1 MKTHVPLLLVAS
13 LALASCANP
22 ALREAE
28 ELSRANRLSQAVA
41 VLDKAVQDQP
51 GEPALRAAQMRMREQ
66 LVQRQLMQLEGL
78 RQTSRWDEATA
89 ALEQLRTLDPGNAR
103 LPWYETEIARGRR
116 QEGRLAGARQDL
128 LDGRLDRADAVAREV
143 LTESPRNAEARRLI
157 AATAQARPVEASS
170 YGEMGP
176 AFQKPVVLE
185 FRDAPL
191 RQVFEALSRSSTINF
206 VFDRDVKSDARVTVF
221 LRNVTLD
228 EALRVILS
236 TQGLDRK
243 LLNENTVFIYPNNQG
258 KEREHQELITR
269 TIYLT
274 NADAKQVMA
283 MAKTVA
289 KVRDIHVDERLN
301 MLVLRDTPE
310 VLRLV
315 EKLIAAMDLPEP
327 EVMLDVEVLELS
339 TDKVDTLGLQWP
351 SQLQLG
357 ISDAA
362 GNIPSQV
369 FIGGKN
375 NVNFRASIANPAV
388 VANLTGVDGD
398 VNLLA
403 NPKIRV
409 RNRDKARIQIGEKVP
424 VFTTTTNFTGQTS
437 VAASVQYL
445 DVGLKLEV
453 EPTVQLDND
462 VSIKINL
469 EVSNVISQVTGP
481 GGTTAFRTGVRQTT
495 TTLRLADGETQVL
508 AGLINNEDRS
518 SSTGVPGLQNMPIL
532 GRLFGS
538 RTDTRNK
545 TEIVLLIT
553 PHVVRNLSLP
563 EAANSR
569 LPSGTDA
576 SPGAFSSLIRSSAAS
591 SAATPAKPGAVLS
604 GSGAP
609 PAPVVPQPEIQRATL
624 QYEVTQS
631 VPAGGMTSMTLK
643 NGTAYPIKAMV
654 DFDARLLA
662 PTQGA
667 PAGTPG
673 QLPVEVP
680 ANGNKVVVLR
690 ALPAATGQV
699 LSVGVSA
706 PQAVGVP
713 AGQNV
718 IVQAEGVG
726 LIQVEAR

>member
-1 MKTHVPLLLVAS
+1 MKTPTALLLVAS

-28 ELSRANRLSQAVA
+28 DLSRANRLPQAKAVIDQAV
-41 VLDKAVQDQP
+41 QQHP
-51 GEPALRAAQMRMREQ
+51 GEPALRAAQMRLRDQ
-66 LVQRQLMQLEGL
+66 LVQRQLLQLEGL
-78 RQTSRWDEATA
+78 RQTARWDEAGA
-89 ALEQLRTLDPGNAR
+89 ALAQLRATDPDNPR
-103 LPWYETEIARGRR
+103 LAWYETEIARGRV
-116 QEGRLAGARQDL
+116 QEGQLAAAREDL
-128 LDGRLDRADAVAREV
+128 AEGRIDRADAVAREV
-143 LTESPRNAEARRLI
+143 LAESPRNSQARKLV
-157 AATAQARPVEASS
+157 AQAAQARPLEASS

-191 RQVFEALSRSSTINF
+191 RQVFEALSRSSSINF

-243 LLNENTVFIYPNNQG
+243 LLNESTVFVYPNNQG

-269 TIYLT
+269 TLYLT

-283 MAKTVA
+283 MVKTIA
-289 KVRDIHVDERLN
+289 KVRDVYVDERLN
-301 MLVLRDTPE
+301 MLVMRDTPE

-315 EKLIAAMDLPEP
+315 EKLIAAVDLAEP
-327 EVMLDVEVLELS
+327 EVMLDVEVLELAS
-339 TDKVDTLGLQWP
+339 DKVDTLGLQWP
-351 SQLQLG
+351 SSAQLG

-362 GNIPSQV
+362 GNIPQSV
-369 FIGGKN
+369 FVGGKN
-375 NVNFRASIANPAV
+375 NINFRASIANPVV

-409 RNRDKARIQIGEKVP
+409 RNRDKAKIQIGEKVP
-424 VFTTTTNFTGQTS
+424 VFTTTSNFSVNTS
-437 VAASVQYL
+437 VAASVQYQ

-469 EVSNVISQVTGP
+469 EVSNIIGQVTGP

-518 SSTGVPGLQNMPIL
+518 SSTGVPGLQNLPIL

-538 RTDTRNK
+538 RTDTKNK
-545 TEIVLLIT
+545 SEIVLLIT

-563 EAANSR
+563 EAANTR
-569 LPSGTDA
+569 MASGTDA
-576 SPGAFSSLIRSSAAS
+576 SPGAFTSLIRSSGTAA
-591 SAATPAKPGAVLS
+591 AKPGAVLA
-604 GSGAP
+604 GSGMPAAA
-609 PAPVVPQPEIQRATL
+609 APVQAAPQRVTL
-624 QYEVTQS
+624 HYEVTQS
-631 VPAGGMTSMTLK
+631 IAAGGTTALTLK
-643 NGTAYPIKAMV
+643 NGAAYPVTAMV
-654 DFDARLLA
+654 DYDAKLLQPA
-662 PTQGA
+662 QAGV
-667 PAGTPG
+667 AGTPG
-673 QLPVEVP
+673 QIPVEVP
-680 ANGNKVVVLR
+680 AKGDKVLVLR
-690 ALPAATGQV
+690 ALPAASGQV

-713 AGQNV
+713 GGQSV

-726 LIQVEAR
+726 LIHVEAK